1 MNIEIKSFKELTNA
15 ELYKLLSF
23 RTQIFVVEQEC
34 AYQEVDNQDQPSLH
48 VIGKQNNVL
57 VACARICPPGTVYQ
71 EPSIGRVAVL
81 QSERQSGFGRKIFQ
95 RALDETLRLY
105 PNQKIKIQ
113 AQVYLEEFYKSFGFI
128 TISDPYP
135 DVGVMHVDMI
145 LPPQPN
151 G

>member
-1 MNIEIKSFKELTNA
+1 MKIEIKTFEELTNL
-15 ELYKLLSF
+15 ELYELLSF

-34 AYQEVDNQDQPSLH
+34 AYQEVDNQDQPALH
-48 VIGKQNNVL
+48 VIGWQNNRV

-81 QSERQSGFGRKIFQ
+81 EKERKSGFGRKLFQ
-95 RALDETLRLY
+95 RALDETLKLY

-113 AQVYLEEFYKSFGFI
+113 AQVYLEEFYKSFGFA
-128 TISDPYP
+128 TISEPYP

-145 LPPQPN
+145 LTP
-151 G
+151 